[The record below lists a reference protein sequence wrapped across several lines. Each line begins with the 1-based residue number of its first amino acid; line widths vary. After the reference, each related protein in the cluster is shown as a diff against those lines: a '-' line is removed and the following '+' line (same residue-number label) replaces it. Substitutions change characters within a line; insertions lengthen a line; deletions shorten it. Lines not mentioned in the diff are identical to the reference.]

1 MPKEMGKEGAAD
13 ANNVCASEIS
23 LQSRYEDPYLR
34 ACWSHESSTGGGA
47 GVDTVLVLIS
57 PMIARASFRA
67 WYIRSISSRLCAC
80 SADSSIRVFWSSE
93 EYKWARSSALINSLT
108 YFIRQ
113 NKQTN
118 KANYST
124 EQVQWEI
131 HRTRREPYLNF
142 ICFSCY
148 LVYINAIG
156 IAAFVRSYRGLKM
169 LHSGWAD
176 GTAAWRWALTQ
187 GKAGAHSWAEQLP
200 ARRWF

>member
-1 MPKEMGKEGAAD
+1 M
-13 ANNVCASEIS
+13 
-23 LQSRYEDPYLR
+23 
-34 ACWSHESSTGGGA
+34 
-47 GVDTVLVLIS
+47 
-57 PMIARASFRA
+57 
-67 WYIRSISSRLCAC
+67 
-80 SADSSIRVFWSSE
+80 
-93 EYKWARSSALINSLT
+93 INSLT

-176 GTAAWRWALTQ
+176 GTAA
-187 GKAGAHSWAEQLP
+187 
-200 ARRWF
+200 